1 MATHLEHQRLERI
14 LLGQHQLV
22 DEVHQ
27 LLEQEQKQDDIIRAV
42 VLSSRGRGGP
52 EWTNPPEQRVFSEDS
67 IRAMCVKY
75 RLRFLEGALFKGAI
89 PDQAVY
95 AVRQVERRLGEPL
108 HAFRIMA
115 PAARFRLCD
124 SETDPLLFLALAD
137 GRYVLLHKWG
147 HDLSPWR
154 ALMGWPVRHAANL
167 AATVLLVAAILSL
180 LAPDAW
186 LGGWHENR
194 FLVFVWTSLVLASF
208 TVFGWFAFFGQ
219 FSTDNWNSRYF
230 N

>member
-14 LLGQHQLV
+14 LLGQHQVV
-22 DEVHQ
+22 DEVHH
-27 LLEQEQKQDDIIRAV
+27 LLEQEQKHDDIIRAV

-52 EWTNPPEQRVFSEDS
+52 EWADPPEHRVFSEAS

-75 RLRFLEGALFKGAI
+75 RLRFLEGALFKGQI

-95 AVRQVERRLGEPL
+95 AVRQIERRLGTPL

-124 SETDPLLFLALAD
+124 SEVDPLLFLALAD
-137 GRYVLLHKWG
+137 GRYVLVHKWG
-147 HDLSPWR
+147 NDLSPWR
-154 ALMGWPVRHAANL
+154 AVMGWPVRNAVNL
-167 AATVLLVAAILSL
+167 AATVLLFAAL
-180 LAPDAW
+180 LALIVPDAW
-186 LGGWHENR
+186 LGGWHSNR
-194 FLVFVWTSLVLASF
+194 LLVFIWTSLVLASF

-219 FSTDNWNSRYF
+219 FSTESWNSRYF